1 MLLIRN
7 VNLSGGRDL
16 WGATNQLSLKEQFMS
31 RANRIIINV
40 ICVSLMIQVLFNYD
54 PWTIKPSIVKKIS
67 NNPKKKGKYKLIYM
81 ILSLDD
87 IFKFKISI

>member
-1 MLLIRN
+1 
-7 VNLSGGRDL
+7 
-16 WGATNQLSLKEQFMS
+16 
-31 RANRIIINV
+31 
-40 ICVSLMIQVLFNYD
+40 MIQVLFNYN